1 MSFQKGIITTGG
13 RKEEENVY
21 KKKET
26 KKEKQFSRWN
36 KKRTGRKMKR

>member
-21 KKKET
+21 KKRN
-26 KKEKQFSRWN
+26 EK
-36 KKRTGRKMKR
+36 RKAIFEVE